1 MKVSQAGMLYNIAQS
16 SAELARTSLSAA
28 EEDGKSAE
36 TIAQLKADADQKD
49 LEADE
54 AYAAKAEAEKEL
66 EEAKAIQEQGKQT
79 LAVIEA

>member
-1 MKVSQAGMLYNIAQS
+1 M
-16 SAELARTSLSAA
+16 
-28 EEDGKSAE
+28 
-36 TIAQLKADADQKD
+36 KADADQKD